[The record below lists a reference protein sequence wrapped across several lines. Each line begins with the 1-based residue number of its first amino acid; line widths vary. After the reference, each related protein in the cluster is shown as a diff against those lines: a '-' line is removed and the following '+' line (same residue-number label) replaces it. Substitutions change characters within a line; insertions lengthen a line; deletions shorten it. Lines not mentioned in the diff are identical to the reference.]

1 MTAVHIGLGVG
12 VVAVNL
18 LAGALGAYAWW
29 QGLVVRGFWPL
40 LRGGQALVAVTA
52 IQGTVLQLS
61 GEELPRLHLVYGLV
75 PLGVSFVAEQLR
87 IASAQ
92 SVLDQRGLEG
102 SEAVRALAPDE
113 QRLIVRAI
121 LAREAGV
128 MASSALVVAV
138 LGIRAGGW
146 I

>member
-1 MTAVHIGLGVG
+1 MTAAHVALGAA
-12 VVAVNL
+12 VVIVNL
-18 LAGALGAYAWW
+18 LAGILGILAWRSA
-29 QGLVVRGFWPL
+29 GPVAGFWPL
-40 LRGGQALVAVTA
+40 VRLGQALVAVVAVQGA
-52 IQGTVLQLS
+52 ILQLA
-61 GEELPRLHLVYGLV
+61 GEDPPRLHLVYGLV
-75 PLGVSFVAEQLR
+75 PVGVSFVAEQLR